1 MGYNKDRWAFTDN
14 KREQMMADNEARG
27 KIKPIPKK
35 ISNRK
40 EQLEQQM
47 NIQRFKLIED
57 YSMDEAEQI
66 EENF

>member
-1 MGYNKDRWAFTDN
+1 
-14 KREQMMADNEARG
+14 MMADNEARG
-27 KIKPIPKK
+27 KMKPIPKK
-35 ISNRK
+35 MANRK

-66 EENF
+66 EENFEGIIEEEDEI

>member
-1 MGYNKDRWAFTDN
+1 
-14 KREQMMADNEARG
+14 MA
-27 KIKPIPKK
+27 
-35 ISNRK
+35 NRK